1 MSSKTLQERLEEA
14 RASSP
19 VKDLTTHQQA
29 LRVSNSLKKDVPTG
43 KVTKGA
49 FKEGQDAWNK
59 GKAVGKDKW
68 GKTRKERAAEMSE
81 EERKAYFGVIEKHT
95 EETKKQ
101 MSKSASARWAKQ
113 MKRVM
118 ADGVEYASIY
128 EASKALGVH
137 KDTILYRIKAKAANW
152 AHWYFIEDQNEISS

>member
-1 MSSKTLQERLEEA
+1 MSNKTLQERLEEA

-29 LRVSNSLKKDVPTG
+29 IRVSNSLKKGVATG

-49 FKEGQDAWNK
+49 FKEGQVAWNK
-59 GKAVGKDKW
+59 DKAVGKDTW

-81 EERKAYFGVIEKHT
+81 EERRAYFGVVEQHT
-95 EETKKQ
+95 EKTKEQ
-101 MSKSASARWAKQ
+101 MSESASARWAKQ

-118 ADGVEYASIY
+118 ADGIEYANIY
-128 EASKALGVH
+128 EAAEALGIH
-137 KDTILYRIKAKAANW
+137 KDTVVYRIKAKGANW
-152 AHWYFIEDQNEISS
+152 AQWFFIEK